1 MRDFSSIQRSWESQT
16 LARYEREQDEADQYE
31 SALEAE
37 TLRQRELLE
46 AAPMSALLEQHGLL
60 ICKLG
65 DITSGAPRLDGRV
78 SVDLDSVIQTL
89 AEQLA
94 VAVLAEPPDVD
105 PPDDD
110 DSYEFFGP
118 SR

>member
-1 MRDFSSIQRSWESQT
+1 MTEHDSWLTRDYDRRLDEE
-16 LARYEREQDEADQYE
+16 ARYEA
-31 SALEAE
+31 ALEAE
-37 TLRQRELLE
+37 TLRQREQLE
-46 AAPMSALLEQHGLL
+46 SAPVSTLLEQHDLL
-60 ICKLG
+60 ICKLR

-94 VAVLAEPPDVD
+94 VAALAEPPEVD

-110 DSYEFFGP
+110 DWDCDCFQGP
-118 SR
+118 SRS